1 MATIDKRG
9 NMFRVRYDV
18 YENGKRMQRNKS
30 FPSSREA
37 KEFAAKVEH
46 EIDTGLY
53 SYARKVTLAAVLKEW
68 LEVYCVH
75 LRPNSLA
82 DMETAINTHII
93 PYIGNVPL
101 EHVTTGLIQ
110 RLYNDMMKR
119 EWRPAIYK
127 EVNGLKVEV
136 SPAKTYSAKTV
147 RNVHSA
153 LKQALDQAV
162 RTNLISRNPCD
173 YVQLPKKESIDYVIP
188 KPEQLASLLKAL
200 ADYDTYYPILIC
212 AVLGCRR
219 GEALGLQ
226 WQDIDFEHNTVSIRR
241 AYIYNSLTHRN
252 EIGEL
257 KTKNSKRV
265 LPLHE
270 LLKAELLKLKKKD
283 EAICK
288 ELGMDTPYLCIN
300 EAGQLLTPN
309 TCSHHFHMAA
319 KAVGLEGMRLHDLRH
334 TVVTYM
340 LDAGENPRTVQEFV
354 GHSDPGFMLRQYAH
368 VLDKSKKEA
377 SDALMRNLFANGI
390 G

>member
-18 YENGKRMQRNKS
+18 YENGKRIQRNKS
-30 FPSSREA
+30 FPSSRET

-200 ADYDTYYPILIC
+200 ADYDTT
-212 AVLGCRR
+212 G
-219 GEALGLQ
+219 
-226 WQDIDFEHNTVSIRR
+226 S
-241 AYIYNSLTHRN
+241 
-252 EIGEL
+252 EI
-257 KTKNSKRV
+257 
-265 LPLHE
+265 
-270 LLKAELLKLKKKD
+270 
-283 EAICK
+283 
-288 ELGMDTPYLCIN
+288 
-300 EAGQLLTPN
+300 
-309 TCSHHFHMAA
+309 
-319 KAVGLEGMRLHDLRH
+319 
-334 TVVTYM
+334 
-340 LDAGENPRTVQEFV
+340 VQV
-354 GHSDPGFMLRQYAH
+354 A
-368 VLDKSKKEA
+368 
-377 SDALMRNLFANGI
+377 
-390 G
+390 